1 MKTAAREKILQE
13 ELERIVKILTQKY
26 RAQKIILF
34 GSLAEGQPGN
44 WSDLDILVI
53 KKTHRRLIDRIG
65 EVISLCKPKIATDF
79 IVYNPEEFRELCQTE
94 PFVQK
99 EIVEKGKILY
109 ERE

>member
-1 MKTAAREKILQE
+1 
-13 ELERIVKILTQKY
+13 
-26 RAQKIILF
+26 

-99 EIVEKGKILY
+99 EIVEKGKTLY